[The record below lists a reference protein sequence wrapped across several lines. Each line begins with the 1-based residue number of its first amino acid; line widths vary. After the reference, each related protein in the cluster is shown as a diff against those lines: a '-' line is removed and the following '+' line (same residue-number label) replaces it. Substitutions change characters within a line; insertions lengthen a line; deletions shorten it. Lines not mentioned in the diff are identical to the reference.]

1 MRFVTMCP
9 VKLFDTVTIDGV
21 VDDFEQEK
29 LWWNKAGEEIGVMA
43 NVDVVQLRKI
53 EEGELK

>member
-9 VKLFDTVTIDGV
+9 VKLFDKVTIDGV